1 MADQVEKTSFVR
13 SGQFRAIAAAVLV
26 ILVVAGVWFW
36 LTRGRETTDDAQ
48 VDGRVTQIAARVGGT
63 VMKVLVTDNQAV
75 DAGAVLVEIDPRDYQ
90 VALERARAELAD
102 AEASSMAAASSIP
115 ITSTTTSSNVTTAQG
130 SVDQSQSAS
139 DASQKEVEAARARL
153 TTSQAKQ
160 REAEATA
167 AKAARD
173 VERLKGLLA
182 KDEVSQQQFDAATA
196 AAEAQRAGVDS
207 AKSQV
212 VEAEAGIRVAE
223 SRLRQARAVE
233 QQAHAGLTAAQTA
246 PEQVSASRARA
257 SAAQAR
263 VASAKASL
271 TQAELNLE
279 YTVVKAPAKGVVS
292 RKSLNPGQ
300 VVQQGQPLLAIVEV
314 QDVWITA
321 NYKETQLADMR
332 PGQSA
337 KVTVDAYGGRTF
349 SGHVDSIAAAT
360 GARFSLLPP
369 ENATGN
375 FVKVVQRVPVKIVL
389 DAGQNPESLL
399 RPGMSVTPTVYTR

>member
-13 SGQFRAIAAAVLV
+13 SGQFRAIAAVVLV

-139 DASQKEVEAARARL
+139 DAAQKEVEAARARL